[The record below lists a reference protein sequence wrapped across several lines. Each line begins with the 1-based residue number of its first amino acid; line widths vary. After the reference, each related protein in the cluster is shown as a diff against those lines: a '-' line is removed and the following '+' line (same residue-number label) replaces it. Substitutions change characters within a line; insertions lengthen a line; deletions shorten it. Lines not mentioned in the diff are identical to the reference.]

1 MKKEIN
7 IVLKTDI
14 DALKEGFSEAIKATK
29 AAGKTISKEMGEAI
43 AGIEKGFSNIAT
55 SKNSARAV
63 KQLQNMAMT
72 MRELGPEFQ
81 SVADDMI
88 RRAGGIKDAFGDV
101 GAEIAYFASD
111 TRRFDAV
118 ISGLQGVAGAF
129 ATVEGSMAV
138 MGVEN
143 QDLQKTLV
151 KLAGAMAVIQGLQE
165 IQNVLQQESAFM
177 IGIQTGAQK
186 AYNAVVGQSVGAMKN
201 FKIALATTGVG
212 ALVVGLG
219 LLIANFEKVKASI
232 TGVTETQRK
241 MNASIADAENQIEP
255 QIQSMK
261 AYSAIV
267 NDATKSEGERKTAL
281 SELNKMGVETRD
293 INLKNADAL
302 KTLNERT
309 SQNIALTRAKAIS
322 EALNKIVAEENL
334 KVVRLQIQQQKDFN
348 TLVEAQTNK
357 LAPLNKEFQGLS
369 RERAREVAISM
380 VSKKQAEEL
389 NEARGGLLQ
398 VESAYNKAIAE
409 QNKLQAKAIAV
420 KDKVDASTQNQTAS
434 TKKLVDATKEL
445 RDLEAQI
452 QADGAKAK
460 PTQRTIGEFAPIG
473 TREDFTKPQRDATIQ
488 GEAELTDEQAAQ
500 QSARIDNMRKELEAK
515 KGVYQTEAD
524 QLKQRVQA
532 QEEYQAR
539 MAIAA
544 ESINQSFEN
553 SMENTAVAFGQ
564 LIGDLANGTGGL
576 ETFTNNILNTLADFL
591 SSMGKALIA
600 AAIATKAFKDLLLT
614 NPVAAI
620 GAGIAAV
627 AASVVVRNYA
637 QEGPKFA
644 NGGIVSGPTYG
655 LMGEYPN
662 ANRNPEVIAPLDK
675 LKSLLGDTSG
685 GSGYVAETTIK
696 GKDLALVLRRYNEGV
711 SRG

>member
-14 DALKEGFSEAIKATK
+14 DDLKDKLSESIKVMK
-29 AAGKTISKEMGEAI
+29 ASGKSMSNEMGAVVASVQKSFDE
-43 AGIEKGFSNIAT
+43 IAT
-55 SKNSARAV
+55 SKNTARAV
-63 KQLQNMAMT
+63 KQLQNLGLKLA
-72 MRELGPEFQ
+72 ELGPEFAG
-81 SVADDMI
+81 VADEI
-88 RRAGGIKDAFGDV
+88 VKKAGGIKEKVEDIAEVTNYWANGERRIMALVESVQFAASAYGV
-101 GAEIAYFASD
+101 LEGA
-111 TRRFDAV
+111 TNLL
-118 ISGLQGVAGAF
+118 G
-129 ATVEGSMAV
+129 EGN
-138 MGVEN
+138 E
-143 QDLQKTLV
+143 DLQKSLL
-151 KLAGAMAVIQGLQE
+151 KLQSAMMIVQGLE
-165 IQNVLQQESAFM
+165 EVTMALRAESTM
-177 IGIQTGAQK
+177 MLGIQTGAQK

-219 LLIANFEKVKASI
+219 YLISNFEKVKASI

-267 NDATKSEGERKTAL
+267 NDTTKSEGERKTAL
-281 SELNKMGVETRD
+281 NELNKMGVETRD
-293 INLKNADAL
+293 INLSNADAL

-322 EALNKIVAEENL
+322 DALNKIVAEENL
-334 KVVRLQIQQQKDFN
+334 KVVRLQIQQQKEFN
-348 TLVEAQTNK
+348 DLVEAQTNK

-398 VESAYNKAIAE
+398 VESAYNKAIEE
-409 QNKLQAKAIAV
+409 QNKLQAKATTI
-420 KDKVDASTQNQTAS
+420 KDSVDASTNKQTAS

-452 QADGAKAK
+452 QADGSKSK
-460 PTQRTIGEFAPIG
+460 PTQRSIGEFAPTG
-473 TREDFTKPQRDATIQ
+473 TREDLTTPQRDAIIQ
-488 GEAELTDEQAAQ
+488 GEAELSDEQATQ
-500 QSARIDNMRKELEAK
+500 QQARIDNMRKELESK
-515 KGVYQTEAD
+515 KGVYQAEAE
-524 QLKQRVQA
+524 QLKQRAQA

-539 MAIAA
+539 MALAA

-553 SMENTAVAFGQ
+553 SMENTAVAFGN

-600 AAIATKAFKDLLLT
+600 AAIATKAFQELLIA

-637 QEGPKFA
+637 EQGPKFA

-675 LKSLLGDTSG
+675 LKSMLGDTSG
-685 GSGYVAETTIK
+685 GGGYVAETTIK

>member
-219 LLIANFEKVKASI
+219 LLVAYFDEIKEAI
-232 TGVTETQRK
+232 TGVTSAQRK
-241 MNASIADAENQIEP
+241 MNDVTKDVEDNIRPQIEAL
-255 QIQSMK
+255 K
-261 AYSAIV
+261 AYSSIV
-267 NDATKSEGERKTAL
+267 NDTTRNEGERVTAL
-281 SELNKMGVETRD
+281 EELKKAGIETRD
-293 INLKNADAL
+293 IDISTASGL
-302 KTLNERT
+302 KTLNDRLIE
-309 SQNIALTRAKAIS
+309 NISLMRKKAQS
-322 EALNKIVAEENL
+322 EALNKLIAEESL
-334 KVVRLQIQQQKDFN
+334 KYERLRIEYQKRQAQYVGMGTD
-348 TLVEAQTNK
+348 EATK
-357 LAPLNKEFQGLS
+357 KRLK
-369 RERAREVAISM
+369 SM
-380 VSKKQAEEL
+380 YADAYAAEESENL
-389 NEARGGLLQ
+389 LKAKRDLTYIENE
-398 VESAYNKAIAE
+398 YNKVLSEQIVIQTT
-409 QNKLQAKAIAV
+409 QNKATKNVDDKIESEKKAIEA
-420 KDKVDASTQNQTAS
+420 
-434 TKKLVDATKEL
+434 KKKATDEYIKSAKEL

-460 PTQRTIGEFAPIG
+460 PTQRTIGEFAPTG
-473 TREDFTKPQRDATIQ
+473 TREDLTKPQRDAIIQ
-488 GEAELTDEQAAQ
+488 GEAELTDAQAAQ
-500 QSARIDNMRKELEAK
+500 QQARIDNMRKELEAK
-515 KGVYQTEAD
+515 KSIYQKDAMLLAEEE
-524 QLKQRVQA
+524 QRQKER
-532 QEEYQAR
+532 EERA
-539 MAIAA
+539 AVAA

-675 LKSLLGDTSG
+675 LKSMLGDTSG

>member
-63 KQLQNMAMT
+63 KQLQNMALT

-177 IGIQTGAQK
+177 IGLQTGAQK

-219 LLIANFEKVKASI
+219 LLVAYFDEIKEAI
-232 TGVTETQRK
+232 TGVTSAQRK
-241 MNASIADAENQIEP
+241 MNDVTKDVEDNIRPQIEAL
-255 QIQSMK
+255 K
-261 AYSAIV
+261 AYSSIV
-267 NDATKSEGERKTAL
+267 NDTTRNEGERVTAL
-281 SELNKMGVETRD
+281 EELKKAGIETRD
-293 INLKNADAL
+293 VDISTASGL
-302 KTLNERT
+302 KTLNDRLIE
-309 SQNIALTRAKAIS
+309 NISLMRKKAQS
-322 EALNKIVAEENL
+322 EALNKLIAEESL
-334 KVVRLQIQQQKDFN
+334 KYERLRIEYQKRQAQYVGMGTD
-348 TLVEAQTNK
+348 EAT
-357 LAPLNKEFQGLS
+357 
-369 RERAREVAISM
+369 
-380 VSKKQAEEL
+380 KKRLKSLYADAYAAEESENL
-389 NEARGGLLQ
+389 LKAKRDLTYIENE
-398 VESAYNKAIAE
+398 YNKVLSEQIVIQTA
-409 QNKLQAKAIAV
+409 QNKSTKNVEDKIESEKKAIEA
-420 KDKVDASTQNQTAS
+420 
-434 TKKLVDATKEL
+434 KKKATDDYIKSAKEL
-445 RDLEAQI
+445 RDLEAKI
-452 QADGAKAK
+452 AEDSAKAK
-460 PTQRTIGEFAPIG
+460 PTQRNIGEFAPTG
-473 TREDFTKPQRDATIQ
+473 TREDLTKPQRDAIIQ
-488 GEAELTDEQAAQ
+488 GEAELTDAQAAQ
-500 QSARIDNMRKELEAK
+500 QRARIDNMRKELEAK
-515 KGVYQTEAD
+515 KGVYQAEAE
-524 QLKQRVQA
+524 QLKQRAQA

-539 MAIAA
+539 MAVAA

-675 LKSLLGDTSG
+675 LKSMLGDTSG

>member
-1 MKKEIN
+1 MKKEVN

-14 DALKEGFSEAIKATK
+14 DALKQGFSEGIKATK
-29 AAGKTISKEMGEAI
+29 AAGKTITKEMGEAI
-43 AGIEKGFSNIAT
+43 AGIEKGFASIAT

-111 TRRFDAV
+111 TRQFDSI

-129 ATVEGSMAV
+129 AVVEGSLAMA
-138 MGVEN
+138 GVEN
-143 QDLQKTLV
+143 EDLQKTLV

-165 IQNVLQQESAFM
+165 VQNVLQAESAFR
-177 IGIQTGAQK
+177 IGVTTAAQK
-186 AYNAVVGQSVGAMKN
+186 AYNMVVGQSVGAMKN

-219 LLIANFEKVKASI
+219 LLAQKFSEVKSSAEEAELRLNTFKNFMKRSDDLYKGEIKALERQLELDLKRAEIA
-232 TGVTETQRK
+232 G
-241 MNASIADAENQIEP
+241 
-255 QIQSMK
+255 
-261 AYSAIV
+261 
-267 NDATKSEGERKTAL
+267 KSEKEIQKI
-281 SELNKMGVETRD
+281 K
-293 INLKNADAL
+293 ADSYD
-302 KTLNERT
+302 K
-309 SQNIALTRAKAIS
+309 QIALLRQSLATLDRETSKYITREIKAGKTVAVATQEGKKN
-322 EALNKIVAEENL
+322 EAEQIKIINDQILELENRKVDEQLDLQLTL
-334 KVVRLQIQQQKDFN
+334 KKARDKDI
-348 TLVEAQTNK
+348 ED
-357 LAPLNKEFQGLS
+357 
-369 RERAREVAISM
+369 R
-380 VSKKQAEEL
+380 KKQA
-389 NEARGGLLQ
+389 
-398 VESAYNKAIAE
+398 
-409 QNKLQAKAIAV
+409 
-420 KDKVDASTQNQTAS
+420 
-434 TKKLVDATKEL
+434 KEL
-445 RDLEAQI
+445 LDLEAKI
-452 QADGAKAK
+452 NEDGAKSK
-460 PTQRTIGEFAPIG
+460 PVARGIGEFAQTSTGVDPL
-473 TREDFTKPQRDATIQ
+473 KPQREAMMQSD
-488 GEAELTDEQAAQ
+488 AELTDSEAEQQ
-500 QSARIDNMRKELEAK
+500 RKRIENAVKEVQAKRSTYVKEA
-515 KGVYQTEAD
+515 EL
-524 QLKQRVQA
+524 LKQRAQA

-539 MAIAA
+539 MQAAA
-544 ESINQSFEN
+544 EAINQQFEQ
-553 SMENTAVAFGQ
+553 SMENTAVAFGN

-576 ETFTNNILNTLADFL
+576 EEFTNNILTIIADFL

-600 AAIATKAFKDLLLT
+600 AAIATKAFQDLLIA

-637 QEGPKFA
+637 EQGPKFA

-675 LKSLLGDTSG
+675 LKSMLGDTSG
-685 GSGYVAETTIK
+685 GGGYVAETTIK

>member
-177 IGIQTGAQK
+177 IGLQTGAQK

-219 LLIANFEKVKASI
+219 LLVAYFDEIKEAI
-232 TGVTETQRK
+232 TGVTSAQRK
-241 MNASIADAENQIEP
+241 MNDVTKDVEDNIRPQIE
-255 QIQSMK
+255 SLK
-261 AYSAIV
+261 AYSKIV
-267 NDATKSEGERKTAL
+267 NDTSRNESERVTAL
-281 SELNKMGVETRD
+281 EELKKAGIETRD
-293 INLKNADAL
+293 VDISTASGL
-302 KTLNERT
+302 KTLNDRLIE
-309 SQNIALTRAKAIS
+309 NISLMRKKAQS
-322 EALNKIVAEENL
+322 EALNKLIAEESLKYERLRIEYQKRQAQYVGMGTDEATKKRLKSLYADAYAAEESENL
-334 KVVRLQIQQQKDFN
+334 LRAKKDLTYIENEYNKVLSEQIVIQTAQNKATKN
-348 TLVEAQTNK
+348 VEDK
-357 LAPLNKEFQGLS
+357 IESEKK
-369 RERAREVAISM
+369 AIE
-380 VSKKQAEEL
+380 SKKKATDDYIK
-389 NEARGGLLQ
+389 
-398 VESAYNKAIAE
+398 SA
-409 QNKLQAKAIAV
+409 
-420 KDKVDASTQNQTAS
+420 
-434 TKKLVDATKEL
+434 KEL

-460 PTQRTIGEFAPIG
+460 PTQRTIGEFAPTG
-473 TREDFTKPQRDATIQ
+473 TREDLTKPQRDAIIQ
-488 GEAELTDEQAAQ
+488 GEKELTDEQAAQ
-500 QSARIDNMRKELEAK
+500 QRARIDNMRKELEAK
-515 KGVYQTEAD
+515 KGVYQAEAEL
-524 QLKQRVQA
+524 QKEHVQA
-532 QEEYQAR
+532 QLDYESR
-539 MAIAA
+539 MTETANR
-544 ESINQSFEN
+544 INEMFEQSL
-553 SMENTAVAFGQ
+553 ENTTVAFGE
-564 LIGDLANGTGGL
+564 LVGSMANGTAGL
-576 ETFTNNILNTLADFL
+576 EDFTDSVLIIIADFL
-591 SSMGKALIA
+591 SSMGKALVA
-600 AAIATKAFKDLLLT
+600 GAIATKAFKELMFS
-614 NPVAAI
+614 NPLAAAA
-620 GAGIAAV
+620 AGIAAV

-675 LKSLLGDTSG
+675 LKSMLGDTSG